1 MRTTLNIE
9 DDALLVIKKYAEE
22 KSISLGQATSDL
34 VFKGIE
40 AVPEFKMKNGW
51 VLFDV
56 PQGSPQL
63 TNELLDEWE
72 KADYDEEYQRALSPR
87 R

>member
-22 KSISLGQATSDL
+22 RDISLGQAASDL
-34 VFKGIE
+34 VHRGAE
-40 AVPEFKMKNGW
+40 SVLPFKMKNGW
-51 VLFDV
+51 VIFDV
-56 PQGSPQL
+56 PPGTPPL
-63 TNELLDEWE
+63 TNEILDEWE
-72 KADYDEEYQRALSPR
+72 QADYEEEHRRAFSPR